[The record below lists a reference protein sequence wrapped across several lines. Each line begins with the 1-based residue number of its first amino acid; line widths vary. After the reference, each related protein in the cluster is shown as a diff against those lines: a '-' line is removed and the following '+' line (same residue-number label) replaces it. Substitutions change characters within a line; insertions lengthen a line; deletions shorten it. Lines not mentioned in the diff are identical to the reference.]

1 MAYPKIVTL
10 PNAPSKISDQVNF
23 VNRSALFLQ
32 ALPAFRNQFNALLT
46 YINNQRINKYNC
58 GTLDETNPESP
69 ILIPIITPAGSGV
82 PYVSGVD
89 IVYATLKSTEEQ
101 IAVIGEYIDDLVSRY
116 GAVSSDSSQPNI
128 SLLTAPQDKTQSRDV
143 FNATAIS
150 FTASAKAV
158 IEGLGTRFNY
168 INLTCFAAIDNGLI
182 TDATISETIDAGS
195 ITDNTI
201 TN

>member
-1 MAYPKIVTL
+1 MAYPKVVTL
-10 PNAPSKISDQVNF
+10 PNAPSKLSDQVNF

-32 ALPAFRNQFNALLT
+32 ALPAFRTQFNALLT
-46 YINNQRINKYNC
+46 YIDNQRINKYHC
-58 GTLDETNPESP
+58 GTIVETNPISP
-69 ILIPIITPAGSGV
+69 VLIPIITPVGSGV
-82 PYVSGVD
+82 PYVSGID
-89 IVYATLKSTEEQ
+89 IVYTTLKSTEEQ
-101 IAVIGEYIDDLVSRY
+101 SDVIGKYIDDLVSRY
-116 GAVSSDSSQPNI
+116 GVVSSDSSQPNI
-128 SLLTAPQDKTQSRDV
+128 SLLTAPQDKTQSISV

-150 FTASAKAV
+150 FTASAKAA

>member
-1 MAYPKIVTL
+1 MAYPKVVTL
-10 PNAPSKISDQVNF
+10 PTAPSKISDQVNF

-32 ALPAFRNQFNALLT
+32 ALPAFRTQFNDLLT
-46 YINNQRINKYNC
+46 YINDQRINKYNC

-69 ILIPIITPAGSGV
+69 ALIPIITPIGSGV
-82 PYVSGVD
+82 TYVSGID
-89 IVYATLKSTEEQ
+89 LVYATLKSTEDQ
-101 IAVIGEYIDDLVSRY
+101 SDVIGEYIDDLVSRY
-116 GAVSSDSSQPNI
+116 GVVSSDSSQPNI
-128 SLLTAPQDKTQSRDV
+128 SALTAPQDKTQSRAV

-150 FTASAKAV
+150 FTASAKAA

-168 INLTCFAAIDNGLI
+168 INSTCFAAIDNGLI
-182 TDATISETIDAGS
+182 TDATISETIDVGS

>member
-1 MAYPKIVTL
+1 MAYPKVVTL
-10 PNAPSKISDQVNF
+10 PNAPSKLSDQVNF
-23 VNRSALFLQ
+23 VNRSAIFLQ
-32 ALPAFRNQFNALLT
+32 ALPAFRTQFNALLT
-46 YINNQRINKYNC
+46 YINNQRINTYNC
-58 GTLDETNPESP
+58 GTIVETNPISP
-69 ILIPIITPAGSGV
+69 VLIPIITPVGSGV

-101 IAVIGEYIDDLVSRY
+101 SDVIGKYIDDLVSRY

-128 SLLTAPQDKTQSRDV
+128 SLLTAPQDRTQSISV
-143 FNATAIS
+143 FNQTAIS
-150 FTASAKAV
+150 FTASAKAS

-168 INLTCFAAIDNGLI
+168 INSTCFAAIDNGLI
-182 TDATISETIDAGS
+182 TDATISETIDVGS

>member
-1 MAYPKIVTL
+1 MAYPKVVTL

-23 VNRSALFLQ
+23 VNQSALFLQ
-32 ALPAFRNQFNALLT
+32 ALPAFRTQFNALLT
-46 YINNQRINKYNC
+46 YINNQSINKYHC
-58 GTLDETNPESP
+58 GTLDETNPTRP
-69 ILIPIITPAGSGV
+69 ALIPIITPVGSGV
-82 PYVSGVD
+82 PYISGID
-89 IVYATLKSTEEQ
+89 LVYTTLKSTEEQ
-101 IAVIGEYIDDLVSRY
+101 SDVIGEYIDDLVSRY
-116 GAVSSDSSQPNI
+116 GVVSSGSSQPSI
-128 SLLTAPQDKTQSRDV
+128 SPLTAPQDKTQARGV
-143 FNATAIS
+143 FNTTAIS

-158 IEGLGTRFNY
+158 IEGLGTRFDY

>member
-1 MAYPKIVTL
+1 MAYPKVVTL
-10 PNAPSKISDQVNF
+10 PTTPSKISDQVNF

-32 ALPAFRNQFNALLT
+32 ALPAFRTQFNALLT

-58 GTLDETNPESP
+58 GTLDETNPIRP
-69 ILIPIITPAGSGV
+69 ALIPIITPVGSGV
-82 PYVSGVD
+82 PYVSGID
-89 IVYATLKSTEEQ
+89 LVYATLKSTEEQ
-101 IAVIGEYIDDLVSRY
+101 GDVIGEYIDDLVSRY

-128 SLLTAPQDKTQSRDV
+128 SLLNAPQDKTQSRV
-143 FNATAIS
+143 LFNATAIS

-168 INLTCFAAIDNGLI
+168 INSTCFATIDNGLI
-182 TDATISETIDAGS
+182 TDATISETIDVGS

>member
-1 MAYPKIVTL
+1 MAYPKVVTL
-10 PNAPSKISDQVNF
+10 PKAPSKLSDQVNF

-32 ALPAFRNQFNALLT
+32 ALPAFRTKFNALLA
-46 YINNQRINKYNC
+46 YINNQRINTYNC
-58 GTLDETNPESP
+58 GTIVETNPKSP
-69 ILIPIITPAGSGV
+69 ILVPIITPVGSGV
-82 PYVSGVD
+82 PYVSGID

-101 IAVIGEYIDDLVSRY
+101 SDVIGEYIDDLVSRY
-116 GAVSSDSSQPNI
+116 GVVSSDSSQPNI
-128 SLLTAPQDKTQSRDV
+128 SLLTAPQDKAQSISV

-150 FTASAKAV
+150 FTASAKAA
-158 IEGLGTRFNY
+158 IEGLGARFNY

-182 TDATISETIDAGS
+182 TDATISETIDVGS

>member
-1 MAYPKIVTL
+1 MAYPKVFTL
-10 PNAPSKISDQVNF
+10 PTAPSKISDQVNF

-32 ALPAFRNQFNALLT
+32 ALPAFRTQFNALLT

-58 GTLDETNPESP
+58 GTLDETNPISP
-69 ILIPIITPAGSGV
+69 VLVPIITPVGSGV
-82 PYVSGVD
+82 TYVSGID
-89 IVYATLKSTEEQ
+89 LVYTTLKSTEEQ
-101 IAVIGEYIDDLVSRY
+101 SDVIGEYIDDLVSRY
-116 GAVSSDSSQPNI
+116 GAVSSDISQPNI
-128 SLLTAPQDKTQSRDV
+128 SLLTAPQDKTQSISV

-150 FTASAKAV
+150 FTASAKAA

-168 INLTCFAAIDNGLI
+168 INSTCFAAIDNGLI

>member
-1 MAYPKIVTL
+1 MAYPKVVTL
-10 PNAPSKISDQVNF
+10 PTAPSKISDQVNF

-32 ALPAFRNQFNALLT
+32 ALPAFRTQFNALLT
-46 YINNQRINKYNC
+46 YINNQRINTYNC

-69 ILIPIITPAGSGV
+69 ILVPIITPVSSGV
-82 PYVSGVD
+82 PYVSGID
-89 IVYATLKSTEEQ
+89 LVYTTLKSTEEQ
-101 IAVIGEYIDDLVSRY
+101 SDVIGEYIDDLVSRY
-116 GAVSSDSSQPNI
+116 GAVSSDISQPNI
-128 SLLTAPQDKTQSRDV
+128 SLLTAPQDKTQSISV

-168 INLTCFAAIDNGLI
+168 INSTCFAAIDNGLI
-182 TDATISETIDAGS
+182 TDATISETIDVGS

>member
-1 MAYPKIVTL
+1 MAYPKVVTL

-32 ALPAFRNQFNALLT
+32 ALPSFRTQFNALLT
-46 YINNQRINKYNC
+46 YINNQRINTYNC
-58 GTLDETNPESP
+58 GTIVETNPISP
-69 ILIPIITPAGSGV
+69 VLIPIITPVGSGV
-82 PYVSGVD
+82 PYVSGID
-89 IVYATLKSTEEQ
+89 IVYTTLKSTEEQ
-101 IAVIGEYIDDLVSRY
+101 SDVIGKYIDDLVSRY

-128 SLLTAPQDKTQSRDV
+128 SLLTAPQDKTQSISV

-150 FTASAKAV
+150 FTASAKAA

>member
-1 MAYPKIVTL
+1 MAYPKVTTL
-10 PNAPSKISDQVNF
+10 PNAPSKLSDQVNF

-32 ALPAFRNQFNALLT
+32 ALPSFRTQFNALLT
-46 YINNQRINKYNC
+46 YINNQRINKYHC
-58 GTLDETNPESP
+58 GTIVETNPISP
-69 ILIPIITPAGSGV
+69 VLIPIITPVGSGV
-82 PYVSGVD
+82 PYVSGID
-89 IVYATLKSTEEQ
+89 LVYTTLKSTEEQ
-101 IAVIGEYIDDLVSRY
+101 SDVIGKYIDDLVSRY
-116 GAVSSDSSQPNI
+116 GVVSSDSSQPNI
-128 SLLTAPQDKTQSRDV
+128 SLLTAPQDKTQSISV

-168 INLTCFAAIDNGLI
+168 INSTCFATIDNGLI
-182 TDATISETIDAGS
+182 ADATISETIDAGS

>member
-1 MAYPKIVTL
+1 MAYPKVVTL
-10 PNAPSKISDQVNF
+10 PTAPSKISDQVNF

-32 ALPAFRNQFNALLT
+32 ALPAFRTQFNALLT
-46 YINNQRINKYNC
+46 YINNQCINKYNC
-58 GTLDETNPESP
+58 GTIVETNPIRP
-69 ILIPIITPAGSGV
+69 VLIPIITPVGSGV
-82 PYVSGVD
+82 PYVSGID
-89 IVYATLKSTEEQ
+89 IVYTTLKSTEEQ
-101 IAVIGEYIDDLVSRY
+101 SDVIGKYIDDLVSRY
-116 GAVSSDSSQPNI
+116 GVVSSDGSQPNI
-128 SLLTAPQDKTQSRDV
+128 ALLTAPQNRTQSISV

-150 FTASAKAV
+150 FTASAKTA

-168 INLTCFAAIDNGLI
+168 INSTCFDTIDNGLI

>member
-1 MAYPKIVTL
+1 MAYPKVVTL
-10 PNAPSKISDQVNF
+10 PTAPSKISDQVNF

-46 YINNQRINKYNC
+46 YINHQRINKYNC

-69 ILIPIITPAGSGV
+69 VLTPIITPVSSGV
-82 PYVSGVD
+82 PYVSGID
-89 IVYATLKSTEEQ
+89 LVYTTLKSTEEQ
-101 IAVIGEYIDDLVSRY
+101 SDVIGEYIDDLVSRY
-116 GAVSSDSSQPNI
+116 GAVSSDISQPNI
-128 SLLTAPQDKTQSRDV
+128 SLLTAPQDKTQSISV

-150 FTASAKAV
+150 FTASAKAA

-168 INLTCFAAIDNGLI
+168 INSTCFATIDNGLI

>member
-1 MAYPKIVTL
+1 MAYPKVVTL
-10 PNAPSKISDQVNF
+10 PTTPSKISDQVNF

-32 ALPAFRNQFNALLT
+32 ALPAFRTQFNALLT

-69 ILIPIITPAGSGV
+69 ILIPIITPVGSGV
-82 PYVSGVD
+82 PYVSGID
-89 IVYATLKSTEEQ
+89 LVYATLKSTEEQ
-101 IAVIGEYIDDLVSRY
+101 GDVIGEYIDDLVSRY
-116 GAVSSDSSQPNI
+116 GVVSSDSSQPNI
-128 SLLTAPQDKTQSRDV
+128 SPLNAPQDKTQSRV
-143 FNATAIS
+143 LFNATAIS

-168 INLTCFAAIDNGLI
+168 INSTCFVTIDNGLI
-182 TDATISETIDAGS
+182 TDSTISETIDVGS

>member
-1 MAYPKIVTL
+1 MAYPKVVTL
-10 PNAPSKISDQVNF
+10 PAAPSKLSDQVNF

-32 ALPAFRNQFNALLT
+32 DLPAFRTQFNALLT
-46 YINNQRINKYNC
+46 YINNQRINRYSC
-58 GTLDETNPESP
+58 GTIVGTNPISP
-69 ILIPIITPAGSGV
+69 VLIPIITPVGSGV
-82 PYVSGVD
+82 PYVSGID
-89 IVYATLKSTEEQ
+89 IVYTTLKSTEEQ
-101 IAVIGEYIDDLVSRY
+101 SDVIGKYIDDIVSCY
-116 GAVSSDSSQPNI
+116 GVVSSDSSQPNI
-128 SLLTAPQDKTQSRDV
+128 SLLTAPPDKTQTISV

-150 FTASAKAV
+150 FTASAKAA

-168 INLTCFAAIDNGLI
+168 INSTRFATIDNGLI